1 MQEQRAHAIL
11 KTLID
16 GNDPMTGR
24 ELPPDSPLQHATVL
38 RALLTAA
45 EALKSEGR
53 RSARRASMPSN
64 VGKPWTEAE
73 FAQLLGALRGGE
85 PVEDIARRH
94 GRTVRAIQARLHV
107 MDPESLGGKMPQDAA
122 QAASL
127 IPTSPITK

>member
-1 MQEQRAHAIL
+1 MQEQRAHTIL
-11 KTLID
+11 KSLID

-24 ELPPDSPLQHATVL
+24 ELPDDSPLQNATVL
-38 RALLTAA
+38 RALLTAV

-73 FAQLLGALRGGE
+73 FAQLLEALRSGE

-94 GRTVRAIQARLHV
+94 GRTVRAIQSRLHV
-107 MDPESLGGKMPQDAA
+107 MDPESSGGTMPRGAVKAA
-122 QAASL
+122 AL
-127 IPTSPITK
+127 LPTPPVTK